1 MRVIASQMFS
11 VTSPL
16 QEVQAAMSVATCRSW
31 FPLPLWE
38 RVRERGSCKL
48 NA

>member
-16 QEVQAAMSVATCRSW
+16 QEVQAAIAACRSW
-31 FPLPLWE
+31 FPLPLWAE
-38 RVRERGSCKL
+38 TSEARS
-48 NA
+48 